1 MIKVENLTKRY
12 AGQTAIR
19 DLNFEVG
26 QGEIM
31 GFLGPNG
38 AGKTTTM
45 RILAGFMPAT
55 SGRASIAGFDVFE
68 QSLQARSRLG
78 YMPENVPLY
87 NDMRVTEYLDYR
99 AALKG
104 VPHRR
109 VAERVGDVKELCG
122 LREVERKLI
131 GALSKGYRQRVG
143 LADALVNEPELL
155 ILDEPTIGLDPN
167 QIRQVREL
175 IKNLGKQHTILLSTH
190 ILPEV
195 EMTCSRVIIVH
206 KGRIEACDTPENLL
220 GKIRQA
226 GGVELEAKVGNDNG
240 EEQYTI
246 QDALFDSV
254 FFWFSFVLIVPLITM
269 RLFAEEFKLGTI
281 EPLTTAPVRD
291 WQVVLSKF
299 LGALV
304 FYLILW
310 IPTLIYFWIFARV
323 TNQPAAHSPGAYF
336 GSYLMLL
343 LLGMFYL
350 SIGCLTSV
358 LTRNQIIAAIISF
371 CAITLLFFLGLV
383 QFILLDVTSET
394 RDLLGYFSAIEH
406 MGTFSRGVIDTR
418 PIVLYVSMTIVML
431 MLTYQVFQS
440 RKWRL

>member
-12 AGQTAIR
+12 AGHTAIR
-19 DLNFEVG
+19 DLSFEVG

-109 VAERVGDVKELCG
+109 IAERVGDVKELCG
-122 LREVERKLI
+122 IRDVERKLI
-131 GALSKGYRQRVG
+131 SALSKGYRQRVG
-143 LADALVNEPELL
+143 LADALLNEPDLL

-195 EMTCSRVIIVH
+195 EMTCSRVIIIH
-206 KGRIEACDTPENLL
+206 KGKIEACDTPENLL
-220 GKIRQA
+220 AQIRQA
-226 GGVELEAKVGNDNG
+226 GGVLVEAKTGNDDG
-240 EEQYTI
+240 VEELKKI
-246 QDALFDSV
+246 SGVRDVMAEREDDWKV
-254 FFWFSFVLIVPLITM
+254 FHLRVESGLDV
-269 RLFAEEFKLGTI
+269 REEIFKLAATRHWTLR
-281 EPLTTAPVRD
+281 E
-291 WQVVLSKF
+291 LSQRRAT
-299 LGALV
+299 LEDV
-304 FYLILW
+304 FVEI
-310 IPTLIYFWIFARV
+310 T
-323 TNQPAAHSPGAYF
+323 HSDQ
-336 GSYLMLL
+336 
-343 LLGMFYL
+343 
-350 SIGCLTSV
+350 IGV
-358 LTRNQIIAAIISF
+358 
-371 CAITLLFFLGLV
+371 G
-383 QFILLDVTSET
+383 
-394 RDLLGYFSAIEH
+394 
-406 MGTFSRGVIDTR
+406 
-418 PIVLYVSMTIVML
+418 
-431 MLTYQVFQS
+431 
-440 RKWRL
+440 

>member
-12 AGQTAIR
+12 AGQTAIK

-26 QGEIM
+26 KGEIM

-45 RILAGFMPAT
+45 RILASFMPPT
-55 SGRASIAGFDVFE
+55 SGRASVAGFDVFE
-68 QSLQARSRLG
+68 QSLQARAHLG

-122 LREVERKLI
+122 LKDVEKKLI
-131 GALSKGYRQRVG
+131 ATLSKGYRQRVG
-143 LADALVNEPELL
+143 LADALVAEPDLL

-195 EMTCSRVIIVH
+195 EMTCSRVIIIH

-226 GGVELEAKVGNDNG
+226 GGVVLEAKTGNDNG
-240 EEQYTI
+240 VEELKKI
-246 QDALFDSV
+246 S
-254 FFWFSFVLIVPLITM
+254 
-269 RLFAEEFKLGTI
+269 G
-281 EPLTTAPVRD
+281 VR
-291 WQVVLSKF
+291 
-299 LGALV
+299 
-304 FYLILW
+304 
-310 IPTLIYFWIFARV
+310 
-323 TNQPAAHSPGAYF
+323 
-336 GSYLMLL
+336 
-343 LLGMFYL
+343 
-350 SIGCLTSV
+350 
-358 LTRNQIIAAIISF
+358 
-371 CAITLLFFLGLV
+371 
-383 QFILLDVTSET
+383 DVTSEFE
-394 RDLLGYFSAIEH
+394 DGWKIFSLRVES
-406 MGTFSRGVIDTR
+406 GTDVREE
-418 PIVLYVSMTIVML
+418 
-431 MLTYQVFQS
+431 VF
-440 RKWRL
+440 RLASERRWSVRELSQRRATLEDVFVEITHADEV